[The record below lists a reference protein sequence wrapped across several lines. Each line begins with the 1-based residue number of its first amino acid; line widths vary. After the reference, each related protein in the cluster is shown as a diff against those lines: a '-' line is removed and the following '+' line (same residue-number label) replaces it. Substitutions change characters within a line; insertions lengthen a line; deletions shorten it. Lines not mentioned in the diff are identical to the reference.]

1 MSKPIDEYS
10 YRCGVMDCFAEMV
23 NAGFKPIA
31 FAHPFKTRQLRDEYI
46 DHVNQLCAKYDI
58 HYVLEDDFLI
68 TDLFAKSANQDTF
81 NILFY
86 KDETNYQSYLGLKK
100 HKAEVVD
107 TGRYDNYRKDIA
119 YQFGLLLG
127 YPKDACLRY
136 INTNNDK
143 E

>member
-23 NAGFKPIA
+23 NSGFKPIA
-31 FAHPFKTRQLRDEYI
+31 FAHPFKSTELRDEYI

-58 HYVLEDDFLI
+58 HYALEDDFLI
-68 TDLFAKSANQDTF
+68 TDLFAKSANANTF

-86 KDETNYQSYLGLKK
+86 KDETNYHAYLALKK
-100 HKAEVVD
+100 YKSELID
-107 TGRYDNYRKDIA
+107 TGNYDNYRESIA
-119 YQFGLLLG
+119 CQFGSLLG
-127 YPKDACLRY
+127 YPNDACLRY
-136 INTNNDK
+136 ISNNNDK